1 MVRKYT
7 EKQWNEFPSEKKG
20 RVTHE
25 YRADGKRPTLIGY
38 RTLHIG
44 NRMLIE
50 GVDFVIDYSLV

>member
-1 MVRKYT
+1 MRRTYT
-7 EKQWNEFPSEKKG
+7 ERQWNEFPKDKKG